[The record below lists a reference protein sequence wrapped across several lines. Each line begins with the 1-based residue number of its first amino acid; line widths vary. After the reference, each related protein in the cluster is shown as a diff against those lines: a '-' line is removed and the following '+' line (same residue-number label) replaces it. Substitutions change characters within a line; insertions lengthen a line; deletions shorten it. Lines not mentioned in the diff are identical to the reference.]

1 MSGRHA
7 NVYRFIKYV
16 GPVFAFA
23 IVFNVPK
30 FFEATVEFDNR
41 TGKYEPH
48 LAVTDLRLNPDY
60 SIYYNNFTRLA
71 ILGIIPVVMLIFFNS
86 KIYHAIRVS
95 MELFQNAR
103 YWCDHTIPVKNI
115 PITL

>member
-71 ILGIIPVVMLIFFNS
+71 ILGIIPVVMLLFFNS
-86 KIYHAIRVS
+86 KIYLAIRVS
-95 MELFQNAR
+95 ILSFLNCR
-103 YWCDHTIPVKNI
+103 YTCNTISIAKR
-115 PITL
+115 LL